1 VADDPDGTKALAL
14 WLDVKDDLLAGR
26 TPRAKTGEITIRDL
40 LNRFVTVKRQ
50 LADSGELSPRT
61 FGEYYAS
68 CQNLGKALGLRRAL
82 SDLGA
87 EDFERLRADLAKKRG
102 VVTLGNEITR
112 VRVVFNYAYQAG
124 MIDRPIRFGAAFKRP
139 SKKTLRLARA
149 SKGSR
154 MFDAES
160 LRRLLR
166 SSTMPLQ
173 AMLLLGVNCGFGN
186 ADCAGLPIR
195 ALDLDGGWV
204 NYPRPKTGVSRR
216 CPLWP
221 ETVLALQQA
230 LAKRPKARVP
240 ENDALVFLTRCGK
253 PWGSAILEESEETGG
268 KPKVRIDDPLAKEC
282 AKLVRGQGIWRPG
295 LGFYALRHTFQ
306 TIGDGARDPVATR
319 AIMGHAEAGNDMS
332 AVYREGVDDA
342 RLKAVADHVRRWLF
356 GQDVGAEAVDL
367 NKLEV
372 KEQAAKSTPLETPP
386 AQRTKKPRRRKA
398 K

>member
-1 VADDPDGTKALAL
+1 
-14 WLDVKDDLLAGR
+14 
-26 TPRAKTGEITIRDL
+26 
-40 LNRFVTVKRQ
+40 
-50 LADSGELSPRT
+50 
-61 FGEYYAS
+61 
-68 CQNLGKALGLRRAL
+68 
-82 SDLGA
+82 
-87 EDFERLRADLAKKRG
+87 
-102 VVTLGNEITR
+102 
-112 VRVVFNYAYQAG
+112 
-124 MIDRPIRFGAAFKRP
+124 MIDRPIRFGAVFKRP

-149 SKGSR
+149 AKGSR

-160 LRRLLR
+160 LRKLLC

-173 AMLLLGVNCGFGN
+173 AMVLLGANCGFGN
-186 ADCAGLPIR
+186 ADCAGLPIK

-221 ETVLALQQA
+221 ETVLVLRLAF
-230 LAKRPKARVP
+230 AKRPKARVP

-268 KPKVRIDDPLAKEC
+268 KPKVRIDDPLAKEF

-332 AVYREGVDDA
+332 AVYREGVDDT
-342 RLKAVADHVRRWLF
+342 RLKAVTDHVRRWLF
-356 GQDVGAEAVDL
+356 GRDVGVEAVDL
-367 NKLEV
+367 NKLV
-372 KEQAAKSTPLETPP
+372 AGTEQAAESTPLETPP
-386 AQRTKKPRRRKA
+386 AKRATKTRRRKA